1 MEEAELRA
9 AVFSLILILL
19 CACNREVKPPSVAGS
34 FYPSEPSILKETV
47 DKFIGEPEKT
57 PLNGELIAMI
67 SPHAG
72 YQFSGSVAGYAYK
85 NLPEDMKIVILIG
98 PSHYYPLRGASV
110 YKKGYFR
117 TPLGDVRIN
126 EKIASS
132 LINEEFNVRFEPLA
146 FQKEHSLEVQIPFL
160 QRRLKDFSIVPVLI
174 GSPDERSI
182 RHLISKFTEIMK
194 NKKEI
199 IIIASSDLSHYHPYD
214 EAVKI
219 DRRFLSAIEKLSIEE
234 LQNCLS
240 TAQCE
245 ACGAWPVLIAM
256 AVARNL
262 GATEAVV
269 YKYAN
274 SGDTYGDRSRVVG
287 YAAIGFY
294 RTGLTETQKK
304 ILLDIARKTI
314 DSYVR
319 YRKVPEFP
327 ITDKRLLVNGATFV
341 TIKDRAGN
349 LRGCIGNIYP
359 HMPLYESVIRNA
371 ISASTADPRFPP
383 MRPEELDGIQ
393 VEISVLSLFEPVKNP
408 EEIVIGRDGLFIVKG
423 SFSGLLLPQVP
434 VEFRWDRWTFLK
446 ELCHKAGLPEDAWK
460 DAELY
465 RFTAEIIR

>member
-1 MEEAELRA
+1 MRT
-9 AVFSLILILL
+9 AVLSILL
-19 CACNREVKPPSVAGS
+19 LLFSSCRTEVKSPSVAGT
-34 FYPSEPSILKETV
+34 FYPSEPLILKETV
-47 DKFIGEPEKT
+47 ERFLGEAEKT
-57 PLNGELIAMI
+57 SLNGELIGLV

-72 YQFSGSVAGYAYK
+72 YQFSGPVAGYAYK
-85 NLPEDMKIVILIG
+85 NLPQDVKTVILIG
-98 PSHYYPLRGASV
+98 PGHYYPFRGASV

-117 TPLGDVRIN
+117 TPLGDVKIN
-126 EKIASS
+126 ERIASL

-146 FQKEHSLEVQIPFL
+146 FEKEHSLEVQIPFL
-160 QRRLKDFSIVPVLI
+160 QSRLKDFSIVPVLI
-174 GSPDERSI
+174 GSPDERSL
-182 RHLISKFTEIMK
+182 RHLISKLTDIMK
-194 NKKEI
+194 DKREI

-234 LQNCLS
+234 LQKCLS
-240 TAQCE
+240 MSQCE
-245 ACGAWPVLIAM
+245 ACGAWPVLITM

-262 GATEAVV
+262 GATEALV

-304 ILLDIARKTI
+304 TLLDIARKTI

-319 YRKVPEFP
+319 YRKVPEFH
-327 ITDKRLLVNGATFV
+327 ITEKRLLVSGATFV
-341 TIKDRAGN
+341 TIKDRYGN

-359 HMPLYESVIRNA
+359 VMPLYESVIRNA
-371 ISASTADPRFPP
+371 ISASTNDPRFPA
-383 MRPEELDGIQ
+383 MRPEELEEIE
-393 VEISVLSLFEPVKNP
+393 VEISVLSPLEPVKDP
-408 EEIVIGRDGLFIVKG
+408 GEIEIGRDGLFIVKG
-423 SFSGLLLPQVP
+423 SHSGLLLPQVP
-434 VEFRWDRWTFLK
+434 VEFGWDRWRFLK

-465 RFTAEIIR
+465 RFTAEVIR